1 MDKHIDGIPQITSLV
16 SEAFKTYLSIINLDI
31 HVSVI
36 WTTYIMYVRKQ
47 NEQMTVQTYGR
58 RENFFMPGSQN
69 LLCEFTNQNC
79 NRILLVYTEMI
90 Y

>member
-1 MDKHIDGIPQITSLV
+1 
-16 SEAFKTYLSIINLDI
+16 
-31 HVSVI
+31 
-36 WTTYIMYVRKQ
+36 MYVRKQ